1 MNSPISRRTV
11 AVSLLAGAAALGTT
25 GAAFAAPSPAAEEPT
40 HRHRHEL
47 PTIVLIHGAFADA
60 SSWNA
65 VVERLQRQG
74 HQALAPALPLR
85 GLASDATYIRSF
97 LDSVP
102 GPIVLVGHSYGG
114 AVISVA
120 AADTS
125 RVKALVYIAAFV
137 PDIGESALELTAKYP
152 GSTLAQATSTQ
163 YYPLPGGG
171 QGEELIIKQK
181 LFREQFAA
189 GVPATTAQVMA
200 VGQRPIAL
208 AALQEKS
215 TAAAWKKLPSWCLVA
230 TEDRNIPPAAV
241 QWMAERARAHT
252 VRVRAP
258 HAVAVSDPGPVTE
271 LILRAARSAC

>member
-11 AVSLLAGAAALGTT
+11 TVSLLAGAAALGTP
-25 GAAFAAPSPAAEEPT
+25 GAAFATPSPSADLASRP
-40 HRHRHEL
+40 HHHEQ

-60 SSWNA
+60 SSWSA
-65 VVERLQRQG
+65 VVERLQRLG
-74 HQALAPALPLR
+74 HHALAPALPLR
-85 GLASDATYIRSF
+85 GLASDAAYIRSV

-120 AADTS
+120 AADAP

-137 PDIGESALELTAKYP
+137 PDVGESALELTDKYP
-152 GSTLAQATSTQ
+152 GSTLAQAASPQ

-171 QGEELIIKQK
+171 EGEELVIKQE

-189 GVPATTAQVMA
+189 GVPATTAQAMA

-208 AALQEKS
+208 AALQEKA
-215 TAAAWKKLPSWCLVA
+215 TAAAWKRLPSWCLVA
-230 TEDRNIPPAAV
+230 TEDRNIPPAAE
-241 QWMAERARAHT
+241 QWMAERAHAHT

-258 HAVAVSDPGPVTE
+258 HAVAVSDPAPVTQ
-271 LILRAARSAC
+271 LILRAAHSAC